1 MLVKIF
7 IVQIIIQNG
16 IILLVTKNIGYLY
29 LCLWTFLV
37 QEIIVWI
44 YRDLQI
50 RYAGTWLGYFWTL
63 LDPLAMS
70 AIYWFVFSYIVGAK
84 SLGEQPYILFLL
96 TGILSWTWFNGAV
109 TDSARSL
116 VMESKMVRS
125 IAIPRYLWVIKSIG
139 AKGTEF
145 VLALPILV
153 VISIIASA
161 EVSAALLFIP
171 LAFVIQFLLLSGIGL
186 ILAPLTV
193 LARDTT
199 NILRIL
205 LRMMF
210 YLTPIIYGVSDIPER
225 FQSIAYL
232 NPMTGIISMYRAGFW
247 NDPNLVTP
255 IVFSV
260 IISLIIFVTGV
271 IFFKKVERSVLKE
284 V

>member
-1 MLVKIF
+1 MGKFGAFRILV
-7 IVQIIIQNG
+7 
-16 IILLVTKNIGYLY
+16 
-29 LCLWTFLV
+29 
-37 QEIIVWI
+37 

-50 RYAGTWLGYFWTL
+50 RYAGTWLGYLWTL

-116 VMESKMVRS
+116 VVESKMVRS

-145 VLALPILV
+145 LFALPIL
-153 VISIIASA
+153 ILITIIFQAKI
-161 EVSAALLFIP
+161 SAALLFIP
-171 LAFVIQFLLLSGIGL
+171 LAFVVQFLLLSGIGL

-199 NILRIL
+199 NVLRIF

-210 YLTPIIYGVSDIPER
+210 YLTPIIYGLSDIPESLR
-225 FQSIAYL
+225 TIAYL

-247 NDPNLVTP
+247 NDPNLITP
-255 IVFSV
+255 VVFSIV
-260 IISLIIFVTGV
+260 ISLAVFVIGV
-271 IFFKKVERSVLKE
+271 LFFKKVERSVLKE

>member
-1 MLVKIF
+1 LGKFGAFRILV
-7 IVQIIIQNG
+7 
-16 IILLVTKNIGYLY
+16 
-29 LCLWTFLV
+29 
-37 QEIIVWI
+37 

-116 VMESKMVRS
+116 VVESKMVRS

-145 VLALPILV
+145 LFALPIL
-153 VISIIASA
+153 ILITIIFQAKI
-161 EVSAALLFIP
+161 SAALLFIP
-171 LAFVIQFLLLSGIGL
+171 LAFVVQFLLLSGIGL

-225 FQSIAYL
+225 FQTIAYL

>member
-1 MLVKIF
+1 
-7 IVQIIIQNG
+7 
-16 IILLVTKNIGYLY
+16 
-29 LCLWTFLV
+29 
-37 QEIIVWI
+37 
-44 YRDLQI
+44 
-50 RYAGTWLGYFWTL
+50 
-63 LDPLAMS
+63 
-70 AIYWFVFSYIVGAK
+70 
-84 SLGEQPYILFLL
+84 
-96 TGILSWTWFNGAV
+96 
-109 TDSARSL
+109 
-116 VMESKMVRS
+116 MESKMVRS

-225 FQSIAYL
+225 FQTIAYL

>member
-1 MLVKIF
+1 MGKFGAFRILV
-7 IVQIIIQNG
+7 
-16 IILLVTKNIGYLY
+16 
-29 LCLWTFLV
+29 
-37 QEIIVWI
+37 

-50 RYAGTWLGYFWTL
+50 RYAGTWLGYLWTL

-116 VMESKMVRS
+116 VVESKMVRS

-145 VLALPILV
+145 ILALPILV
-153 VISIIASA
+153 VITIIAQKQ
-161 EVSAALLFIP
+161 VSAQLLFIP
-171 LAFVIQFLLLSGIGL
+171 LAFVVQFMLLAGIGL

-210 YLTPIIYGVSDIPER
+210 YLTPIIYGISDIP
-225 FQSIAYL
+225 QNLQTIAYL

-247 NDPNLVTP
+247 NDPNLITP
-255 IVFSV
+255 MVFS
-260 IISLIIFVTGV
+260 ILISIVVFIVGIL
-271 IFFKKVERSVLKE
+271 FFKKVERSVLKE

>member
-1 MLVKIF
+1 
-7 IVQIIIQNG
+7 
-16 IILLVTKNIGYLY
+16 
-29 LCLWTFLV
+29 
-37 QEIIVWI
+37 
-44 YRDLQI
+44 
-50 RYAGTWLGYFWTL
+50 
-63 LDPLAMS
+63 
-70 AIYWFVFSYIVGAK
+70 
-84 SLGEQPYILFLL
+84 
-96 TGILSWTWFNGAV
+96 
-109 TDSARSL
+109 
-116 VMESKMVRS
+116 
-125 IAIPRYLWVIKSIG
+125 
-139 AKGTEF
+139 
-145 VLALPILV
+145 V
-153 VISIIASA
+153 V
-161 EVSAALLFIP
+161 
-171 LAFVIQFLLLSGIGL
+171 QFLLLSGIGL

-225 FQSIAYL
+225 FQTITYL

-260 IISLIIFVTGV
+260 IISLIIFVSGV

>member
-1 MLVKIF
+1 MGKFGAFRILV
-7 IVQIIIQNG
+7 
-16 IILLVTKNIGYLY
+16 
-29 LCLWTFLV
+29 
-37 QEIIVWI
+37 

-50 RYAGTWLGYFWTL
+50 RYAGTWLGYLWTL

-116 VMESKMVRS
+116 VVESKMVRS

-145 VLALPILV
+145 ILALPILV
-153 VISIIASA
+153 VITIIAQKQ
-161 EVSAALLFIP
+161 VSAQLLFIP
-171 LAFVIQFLLLSGIGL
+171 VAFVVQFMLLAGIGL

-210 YLTPIIYGVSDIPER
+210 YLTPIIYGISDIP
-225 FQSIAYL
+225 QNLQTIAYL

-247 NDPNLVTP
+247 NDPNLITP
-255 IVFSV
+255 IVFS
-260 IISLIIFVTGV
+260 ILISIVVFIVGIL
-271 IFFKKVERSVLKE
+271 FFKKVERSVLKE

>member
-1 MLVKIF
+1 MGKFGAFRILV
-7 IVQIIIQNG
+7 
-16 IILLVTKNIGYLY
+16 
-29 LCLWTFLV
+29 
-37 QEIIVWI
+37 

-50 RYAGTWLGYFWTL
+50 RYAGTWLGYLWTL

-116 VMESKMVRS
+116 VVESKMVRS
-125 IAIPRYLWVIKSIG
+125 IAIPRFLWVIKSIG
-139 AKGTEF
+139 AKGAEF
-145 VLALPILV
+145 LFALPILILITIIFQANV
-153 VISIIASA
+153 SINLIY
-161 EVSAALLFIP
+161 IP
-171 LAFVIQFLLLSGIGL
+171 LAFAVQFLLLSGIGL

-199 NILRIL
+199 NVLRIL

-210 YLTPIIYGVSDIPER
+210 YLTPIIYGLSDIPENLR
-225 FQSIAYL
+225 TIAYL

-247 NDPNLVTP
+247 EDPNLITP
-255 IVFSV
+255 VVFSI
-260 IISLIIFVTGV
+260 IISLAVFIVGV
-271 IFFKKVERSVLKE
+271 VFFKKVERSVLKE

>member
-1 MLVKIF
+1 
-7 IVQIIIQNG
+7 
-16 IILLVTKNIGYLY
+16 
-29 LCLWTFLV
+29 
-37 QEIIVWI
+37 
-44 YRDLQI
+44 
-50 RYAGTWLGYFWTL
+50 
-63 LDPLAMS
+63 
-70 AIYWFVFSYIVGAK
+70 
-84 SLGEQPYILFLL
+84 LL
-96 TGILSWTWFNGAV
+96 TGILSWTWFNGAL

-139 AKGTEF
+139 AKGAEF
-145 VLALPILV
+145 VFALPILV

-161 EVSAALLFIP
+161 EVSAALWFIP
-171 LAFVIQFLLLSGIGL
+171 LAFVVQFLLLSGIGL

-210 YLTPIIYGVSDIPER
+210 YLTPIIYGVSDIPES
-225 FQSIAYL
+225 FQTIAYL

-260 IISLIIFVTGV
+260 IISLIIFITGV

>member
-1 MLVKIF
+1 MV
-7 IVQIIIQNG
+7 
-16 IILLVTKNIGYLY
+16 
-29 LCLWTFLV
+29 C
-37 QEIIVWI
+37 
-44 YRDLQI
+44 
-50 RYAGTWLGYFWTL
+50 
-63 LDPLAMS
+63 
-70 AIYWFVFSYIVGAK
+70 FSYIVGAK

-139 AKGTEF
+139 AKGAEF

-153 VISIIASA
+153 VISIIANA
-161 EVSAALLFIP
+161 EVSTALFLIP
-171 LAFVIQFLLLSGIGL
+171 LAFVVQFLLLSGIGL

-225 FQSIAYL
+225 FQTIAYL

-260 IISLIIFVTGV
+260 IISLIIFITGV
-271 IFFKKVERSVLKE
+271 IFFKKLNVQF
-284 V
+284 

>member
-1 MLVKIF
+1 MGKFGAFRILV
-7 IVQIIIQNG
+7 
-16 IILLVTKNIGYLY
+16 
-29 LCLWTFLV
+29 
-37 QEIIVWI
+37 

-70 AIYWFVFSYIVGAK
+70 AIYWFVFSYIAGAK
-84 SLGEQPYILFLL
+84 TIGEQPYILFLL

-116 VMESKMVRS
+116 VMESKMVQS

-139 AKGTEF
+139 AKGAEF
-145 VLALPILV
+145 IFALPILV
-153 VISIIASA
+153 VISVITNAQF
-161 EVSAALLFIP
+161 SAALLFIP
-171 LAFVIQFLLLSGIGL
+171 LALVVQFLLLSGIGL

-225 FQSIAYL
+225 FQTIAYL

-247 NDPNLVTP
+247 NDPNIATP

-260 IISLIIFVTGV
+260 IISLIIFVSGV